1 MREPT
6 LVSTAVRLYDRIC
19 VYNVHDLSTGKV
31 KVRHQMRAMLDDTTR
46 LQINNLVNGLDGEVQ
61 TMHIDEPSEQL
72 YRDLE
77 AEMEK

>member
-1 MREPT
+1 
-6 LVSTAVRLYDRIC
+6 
-19 VYNVHDLSTGKV
+19 
-31 KVRHQMRAMLDDTTR
+31 MRAMLDDTTR